1 MKDKFIIPLILI
13 VLFGCIGV
21 MGAGFINT
29 EKTESV
35 ETNACNTYGVETI
48 YLLIGEEYELPELEK
63 GGFFSKKHVYVTNG
77 DHVKLN
83 DCIVTAVSTGTTAVS
98 ADCKD
103 YQFVVT
109 DLYTSPVLSNDKPF
123 LGCGQYSKEE
133 NDILDK
139 ALSYKIRNA
148 GYGSRAGVVEAMR
161 FLLLQFPYRMKY
173 FYENGR
179 LELRYENSSFA
190 DGEGRY
196 YHKGLYLDESRFEKL
211 DKEGMIQGPQ
221 TWGCPMYCEPDES
234 EIENGFDCSGLIT
247 WALYNGGFDVKDI
260 GAGPTEND
268 NDLTDLG
275 VKTDIKDVKV
285 ETLKPGDLVGFD
297 GHIGMIIGIDEE
309 HIYICESYWNGDLQ
323 VNEFTYSKFIKGSQ
337 WKYVMLMDTYY
348 KKDGNL
354 TYMW

>member
-21 MGAGFINT
+21 IGAGFINT

-77 DHVKLN
+77 DHIKLN
-83 DCIVTAVSTGTTAVS
+83 DRIVTAVSTGTTAVS

-139 ALSYKIRNA
+139 ALSYKIRNV
-148 GYGSRAGVVEAMR
+148 GYGTRAGVVEAMR

-179 LELRYENSSFA
+179 LELRYEKSSYA

-268 NDLTDLG
+268 NDLTDIG

-309 HIYICESYWNGDLQ
+309 HIYIGESYWNGDLQ